1 MLRPSEKL
9 EIIKKLKN
17 LGYNGY
23 YGDIIAQ
30 IENTNKEEP
39 RQYDLGGTL
48 NTGMPT
54 TPAPLSA
61 SIPKI
66 KKGKNKTYADMGWFT
81 DPEIWDDK
89 SIKKYSKRDYLEG
102 DMFIPSWGK
111 KGKIKVSTEGGV
123 GAGVLSEVPENFDVT
138 KPPKTLR
145 DAYHMALAAG
155 AETDAEARV
164 IAAQWAVE
172 SGGGRSKSAK
182 KHYAYFGIK
191 GDDFSMGTH
200 EVRDGKLTSEKAG
213 WEGYSSPLEGF
224 KARVAFTKKAK
235 GRYRKKGYGK
245 DKSDLELANILSE
258 AGYATSPTYAANLK
272 MQLKKLDYDDNKSKK
287 AKKAKKVV
295 VGEDTMQRM
304 PGGATPPMSLEDF
317 EKTTIE
323 NYRDELYQEREKAY
337 GGLIKTRAPQRYV
350 GKAYQDRKHHAGF
363 MEGDLNMYS
372 MAKGGPLKLSPEG
385 GPKAEEINND
395 YNADGMMKARFAYEE
410 MHGNPAAKRMVSPT
424 DNPYI
429 FPSGERGTHY
439 MGSYGNYA
447 VPNIQDVNGRLEM
460 TGPIA
465 NEEMRF
471 ETEEDARYFA
481 KNYKNI
487 APAFQKAY
495 GGPLSGSN
503 SGKPKKDISSVGQSA
518 TDYFMS
524 NAYLNASGDNVP
536 YNSDMGEIIDLSLP
550 QPEEN
555 NPMRF
560 EPYVSRKKIKAIKN

>member
-30 IENTNKEEP
+30 IENANKEEP

-172 SGGGRSKSAK
+172 SGGGR
-182 KHYAYFGIK
+182 
-191 GDDFSMGTH
+191 
-200 EVRDGKLTSEKAG
+200 
-213 WEGYSSPLEGF
+213 
-224 KARVAFTKKAK
+224 
-235 GRYRKKGYGK
+235 
-245 DKSDLELANILSE
+245 
-258 AGYATSPTYAANLK
+258 
-272 MQLKKLDYDDNKSKK
+272 
-287 AKKAKKVV
+287 KVMIFLWV
-295 VGEDTMQRM
+295 
-304 PGGATPPMSLEDF
+304 L
-317 EKTTIE
+317 
-323 NYRDELYQEREKAY
+323 
-337 GGLIKTRAPQRYV
+337 
-350 GKAYQDRKHHAGF
+350 
-363 MEGDLNMYS
+363 
-372 MAKGGPLKLSPEG
+372 
-385 GPKAEEINND
+385 
-395 YNADGMMKARFAYEE
+395 MK
-410 MHGNPAAKRMVSPT
+410 
-424 DNPYI
+424 
-429 FPSGERGTHY
+429 
-439 MGSYGNYA
+439 
-447 VPNIQDVNGRLEM
+447 
-460 TGPIA
+460 
-465 NEEMRF
+465 
-471 ETEEDARYFA
+471 
-481 KNYKNI
+481 
-487 APAFQKAY
+487 
-495 GGPLSGSN
+495 
-503 SGKPKKDISSVGQSA
+503 
-518 TDYFMS
+518 
-524 NAYLNASGDNVP
+524 
-536 YNSDMGEIIDLSLP
+536 
-550 QPEEN
+550 
-555 NPMRF
+555 
-560 EPYVSRKKIKAIKN
+560 